1 MVDIRNTD
9 LNSLSKGELI
19 TIIYKLFEENELLR
33 IRVSDLEEKLNQRG
47 KPENLKKEVPLW
59 VKANVKKKINGKR
72 KKRLNAFVRLKDTPT
87 NTVFHSHEKC
97 PNCDGVLG
105 RPSVC
110 YSRQII
116 DIPIL
121 PATFTEH
128 VIFKRYCVTCKERF
142 YPKPDL
148 TSSVVG
154 SHRIGINLMALI
166 STMKEELRLPIEKIK
181 DHLQVFYHL
190 KLSEGEIVKINHK
203 VALFGKPQY
212 ESIKEKILNSH
223 VIHADETG
231 GRENGRNGY
240 FWNFSNS
247 THQFLLYR
255 HSRGSKVVREMLG
268 EDGEN
273 FEGVLTTD
281 FYAAYNQYLGFHQRC
296 WVHYLRD
303 IKALKEEYPKD
314 ELLKTWAKD
323 IHRLYEAAKEY
334 SGPPGNIPIG
344 LQGQMREEKERY
356 FKEKLSNICNQHL
369 EKQTVFSTLNARAL
383 KYISELFTFIRFPN
397 ILSDNNL
404 AERSLRHLVVS
415 RKISGGT
422 RSKRGSETK
431 SILASLFGT
440 WRLQNLNPFE
450 QTRNLLLQASC
461 QGQ

>member
-1 MVDIRNTD
+1 MVRISEDQLR
-9 LNSLSKGELI
+9 LLSKDELI
-19 TIIYKLFEENELLR
+19 VLIIKLFDEIDLLKIR
-33 IRVSDLEEKLNQRG
+33 IIDLEEKSNQKG
-47 KPENLKKEVPLW
+47 NQKKEIPLW
-59 VKANVKKKINGKR
+59 VKANVGKKKNGKR
-72 KKRLNAFVRLKDTPT
+72 KKRLQSFVRLKDTPT

-105 RPSVC
+105 KPSVC

-121 PATFTEH
+121 PATITEH
-128 VIFKRYCVTCKERF
+128 VIFKRYCVSCKERF

-148 TSSVVG
+148 TSSVIG

-181 DHLQVFYHL
+181 NHLQVFYHL
-190 KLSEGEIVKINHK
+190 KLSEGEIVKISHK
-203 VALFGKPQY
+203 VASFGKSQY
-212 ESIKEKILNSH
+212 EEIKQKILSSP

-240 FWNFSNS
+240 FWNFSNT
-247 THQFLLYR
+247 THQFLAYR
-255 HSRGSKVVREMLG
+255 HSRGSKVVREVLG
-268 EDGEN
+268 VDGEN

-281 FYAAYNQYLGFHQRC
+281 FYAAYNEYSGFHQRC

-303 IKALKEEYPKD
+303 IHGLEEEYPNDKI
-314 ELLKTWAKD
+314 LKTWSKD
-323 IHRLYEAAKEY
+323 IHRIYEKAKQY
-334 SGPPGNIPIG
+334 AGPPDNVPIG
-344 LQGQMREEKERY
+344 LQEQMREEEEAL
-356 FKEKLSNICNQHL
+356 FKKQLTNICTPYLGQ
-369 EKQTVFSTLNARAL
+369 QTVFSTLNARAL

-404 AERSLRHLVVS
+404 AERSLRHIVVS

-422 RSKRGSETK
+422 RSKKGSETK
-431 SILASLFGT
+431 SVLASLFGT

-450 QTRNLLLQASC
+450 QTRNLLLQASS
-461 QGQ
+461 GAG

>member
-1 MVDIRNTD
+1 MVRISEDQ
-9 LNSLSKGELI
+9 LQLLSKDELI
-19 TIIYKLFEENELLR
+19 VLIMKLFDEIDLLK
-33 IRVSDLEEKLNQRG
+33 IRMVDLEEKLNQ
-47 KPENLKKEVPLW
+47 KVSPENQKREIPSW
-59 VKANVKKKINGKR
+59 VKMNVKSKKKKSR

-97 PNCDGVLG
+97 PNCDGLLG
-105 RPSVC
+105 KPSVA

-121 PATFTEH
+121 PATITEH
-128 VIFKRYCVTCKERF
+128 IIFKRYCVSCKERF
-142 YPKPDL
+142 YPTPDL
-148 TSSVVG
+148 SSSVVG

-181 DHLQVFYHL
+181 NHLQVFYRL
-190 KLSEGEIVKINHK
+190 KISEGEIVKIAHK
-203 VALFGKPQY
+203 VATFGKSQY
-212 ESIKEKILNSH
+212 EEIKTNVLKSN

-240 FWNFSNS
+240 FWNFSNT

-255 HSRGSKVVREMLG
+255 HSRGSKIVREVLG
-268 EDGEN
+268 KDGEN

-281 FYAAYNQYLGFHQRC
+281 FYAAYNEYTGFHQRC

-303 IKALKEEYPKD
+303 IKNLKSEYPKD
-314 ELLKTWAKD
+314 KLLKKWSKD
-323 IHRLYEAAKEY
+323 IYQIYERAKEY
-334 SGPPGNIPIG
+334 SGPSDNVPLG
-344 LQGQMREEKERY
+344 LKETMREEKEIY
-356 FKEKLSNICNQHL
+356 FKKQLTDICNPYLGQ
-369 EKQTVFSTLNARAL
+369 QTVFSTLNARAL

-422 RSKRGSETK
+422 RSKKGSETK
-431 SILASLFGT
+431 SILGSLFGT

-450 QTRNLLLQASC
+450 QTKLLLLQASC
-461 QGQ
+461 QEA